1 MTTVVSHGGRIG
13 QHAMANLRDPAT
25 AVQLAKRLLQ
35 SGAWRTVPKQGDDT
49 DRATYLLRAKVPAA
63 LAVLPRV
70 AVAAMTKQPPS
81 PGCHWCWV
89 QVLAAL
95 SFGEDPYPDRTDATL
110 AFLGTPC
117 RRCQARHQGDDAAQA
132 ARADVAERERQTDA
146 AVAAAGGPLA
156 WYRATLT
163 TARCSRCQ
171 QVHRSRLPATPSAPT
186 GMLWPAG
193 SSPPAAVAAALRS
206 RPAADRFAWV
216 HGDATVVAG
225 RRGDDPPYYRHH
237 GRRGGPG
244 GY

>member
-95 SFGEDPYPDRTDATL
+95 SFGEDPYPDRTDATWRSW
-110 AFLGTPC
+110 APRAG
-117 RRCQARHQGDDAAQA
+117 A
-132 ARADVAERERQTDA
+132 ARPAT
-146 AVAAAGGPLA
+146 
-156 WYRATLT
+156 RATT
-163 TARCSRCQ
+163 QPRPPGPTWPSGNGR
-171 QVHRSRLPATPSAPT
+171 PTPPS
-186 GMLWPAG
+186 L
-193 SSPPAAVAAALRS
+193 L
-206 RPAADRFAWV
+206 
-216 HGDATVVAG
+216 
-225 RRGDDPPYYRHH
+225 
-237 GRRGGPG
+237 PG
-244 GY
+244 GRWPGIAPR